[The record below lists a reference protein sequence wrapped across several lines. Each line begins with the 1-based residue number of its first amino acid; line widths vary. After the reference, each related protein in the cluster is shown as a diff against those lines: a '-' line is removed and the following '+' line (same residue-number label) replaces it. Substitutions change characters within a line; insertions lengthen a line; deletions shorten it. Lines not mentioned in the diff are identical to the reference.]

1 MHIQKQLIL
10 VISLLCVLLF
20 TTFRV
25 QAINQP
31 PVSLQSTTNPTD
43 YPIVPLI
50 NAILKA
56 RLQMILA
63 DGQSKSNRA
72 NVFAKVGDSIT
83 YSFEYLH
90 GIGCGVENLAS
101 HTDLAATI
109 DYFRSTDFPEAYA
122 VAREGEQQV
131 THCPPTSNAFNRV
144 SAAAVVGWGAQNA
157 LEPVNITVHPECN
170 TGEIALDCE
179 LRLLKPAIV
188 LIMFGTNHIGIGLD
202 TTFQTNLTRVVDA
215 AITQG
220 VIPVLSTIPPR
231 LDQPNGAPLTQFVD
245 EANRQII
252 AVAQDR
258 QIPLWNF
265 WLALQAPTM
274 VNQGLKTDNVH
285 PNTFGWDFNMPGSV
299 DFSTEGLRYGYNQRN
314 LTALQVLTKLKTI
327 VIDDGAP
334 DDEGGVPTATPITT
348 PTVTPIVTPAIT
360 PTITAVPTKA
370 LYLPVIQR

>member
-31 PVSLQSTTNPTD
+31 ASSLLSTTNPAD

-50 NAILKA
+50 NATLKI
-56 RLQMILA
+56 RLQAILA
-63 DGQSKSNRA
+63 DGQTKGNRA

-90 GIGCGVENLAS
+90 GVGCGVENLAGYS
-101 HTDLAATI
+101 ELVTTI
-109 DYFRSTDFPEAYA
+109 TYFRATAFPEAYA
-122 VAREGEQQV
+122 VAREGEQQT
-131 THCPPTSNAFNRV
+131 THCAPISNAFNRV

-157 LEPVNITVHPECN
+157 LEPVNTTVHPECN
-170 TGEIALDCE
+170 PGEIALDCE

-188 LIMFGTNHIGIGLD
+188 LIMYGTNHIGIGLD

-215 AITQG
+215 VIAQG
-220 VIPVLSTIPPR
+220 VIPVLSTIPAR
-231 LDQPNGAPLTQFVD
+231 LDQPNGVPLTQFVD

-252 AVAQDR
+252 AVAAAR

-334 DDEGGVPTATPITT
+334 DNDGAVPTATPITT
-348 PTVTPIVTPAIT
+348 PTATPTVTP
-360 PTITAVPTKA
+360 TATALPTKA